1 MDANE
6 NREIENENIEV
17 KRIKRKYDRTN
28 EKKYLSKKQIEDYK
42 ESLLKLV
49 EMKMN
54 EVQTDLRPIN
64 DKAQKKIDKEQ
75 LKIERCNKLEEKRI
89 KKELQIKLKNEIL
102 QELSL
107 ESKLKESMKKTSMR
121 GKSEK
126 CKEHQKKNISK
137 MRDGLRKSFLEKQKH
152 RLTTVPV
159 SGWDQSRQSDDN
171 ENNNIVNLDT
181 RDVPSE
187 EKHVPPIIP
196 QLSETKS
203 TVKEEMGHSVV
214 SIPIG
219 PSRVPPDVVREDSS
233 SYKIINGKRYR
244 LISHI
249 QNKILSGFI

>member
-137 MRDGLRKSFLEKQKH
+137 MRDGLRKSFLEKQKN
-152 RLTTVPV
+152 RF

-203 TVKEEMGHSVV
+203 TVKEEMGHSLISSARGSVAEPVV

-219 PSRVPPDVVREDSS
+219 PSREDSS

>member
-107 ESKLKESMKKTSMR
+107 ESKLKDSMKKTSMR

-137 MRDGLRKSFLEKQKH
+137 MRDGLRKSFLEKQKN
-152 RLTTVPV
+152 RF

-171 ENNNIVNLDT
+171 ENNNIVNLVNLDT

-196 QLSETKS
+196 QLSGTKS

-219 PSRVPPDVVREDSS
+219 PSREDSS